1 MRWNKHRRGFYT
13 DLLLCPEWRWDGVF
27 EHCITIT
34 LLLPWYMKGQH
45 KSIPSPSWLRAS
57 GVLLGVPDEVR
68 GTGEGAAWLRAREAR
83 KGFPDDM
90 MGVMYS
96 ALSQVPGMCP

>member
-1 MRWNKHRRGFYT
+1 
-13 DLLLCPEWRWDGVF
+13 VF

-34 LLLPWYMKGQH
+34 LSLSWYMEDQH
-45 KSIPSPSWLRAS
+45 KSIPSPCWLRAS

-68 GTGEGAAWLRAREAR
+68 GTGEGGAWWRAREAR

-90 MGVMYS
+90 LGVMYS
-96 ALSQVPGMCP
+96 ALSYVPGIRP